1 MLVQIA
7 RGTLM
12 ESHPYKKR
20 WGVGGTFLLIP
31 NPKRPPGVAAAHKR
45 RHPRL
50 FIYFQAEY
58 TGFATMKSGFAPA
71 FGRNFCTRPAS
82 TSAT

>member
-1 MLVQIA
+1 MIERYKRVDA
-7 RGTLM
+7 KTLELDM
-12 ESHPYKKR
+12 
-20 WGVGGTFLLIP
+20 TIDD
-31 NPKRPPGVAAAHKR
+31 PGAAAYFR